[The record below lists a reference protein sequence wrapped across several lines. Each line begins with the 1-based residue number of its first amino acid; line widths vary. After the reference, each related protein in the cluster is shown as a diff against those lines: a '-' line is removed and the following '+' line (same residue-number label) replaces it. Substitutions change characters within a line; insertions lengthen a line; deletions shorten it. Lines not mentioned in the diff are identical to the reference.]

1 MTSKFL
7 KNKLAVFIVIF
18 LIFVG
23 AMIAYS
29 VKYGPKPTSTPTST
43 PTTPTRILLITSMG
57 NITIELAD
65 DMPITTANFEN
76 LTKMGV
82 YDNTI
87 FHRVIQ
93 GFMIQGGD
101 PTGTGLGSPS
111 IATIPDEFTNHN
123 RNDIGTIAMAKKG
136 NANGTVVPNSASSQF
151 FINVVNNTEQR
162 PYLDSGYSVFGKVV
176 EGIDVVNE
184 IVSVPV
190 DSNSRPLQD
199 VKLIKALIIE

>member
-1 MTSKFL
+1 MPSKFL

-18 LIFVG
+18 LVFIG
-23 AMIAYS
+23 AMIAYG
-29 VKYGPKPTSTPTST
+29 VEYGPKPTSTPTT
-43 PTTPTRILLITSMG
+43 ATRILLMTSMG
-57 NITIELAD
+57 NVTIELFD

-76 LTKMGV
+76 LTKMGI
-82 YDNTI
+82 YDNTT

-101 PTGTGLGSPS
+101 PTGTGLGDPS
-111 IATIPDEFTNHN
+111 IASIPDEFTNHN

-136 NANGTVVPNSASSQF
+136 NASGTVVPNSASSQF
-151 FINVVNNTEQR
+151 FINVVNNTQQR

-176 EGIDVVNE
+176 EGMDVVNQ
-184 IVSVPV
+184 IASVPV
-190 DSNSRPLQD
+190 DSNSRPLQP